1 MGLDGPQ
8 LAGIAAII
16 VALTGGTG
24 LFIRGRAKQKVG
36 VPASEVDIESNLVDD
51 KRRLQKDNDRLQA
64 LLTEEAN
71 TRRAQ
76 AEAAENRRI
85 GEQRLYRRKIDE
97 LGDFIRDQ
105 QEVTA
110 RNRRRFIEKYG
121 EEELKGFL
129 DSPELD
135 ETWTAAELREFKRL
149 SDEAAGA

>member
-8 LAGIAAII
+8 LQGIAAII
-16 VALTGGTG
+16 AALGVGGVFTY
-24 LFIRGRAKQKVG
+24 RGVKKQRAG
-36 VPASEVDIESNLVDD
+36 VPASEADIETNLHED
-51 KRRLQKDNDRLQA
+51 KRRLQKDNDRLHE

-71 TRRAQ
+71 ARRAQ

-85 GEQRLYRRKIDE
+85 AEARLYRRKIDE
-97 LGDFIRDQ
+97 LGDIIRDQ

-110 RNRRRFIEKYG
+110 RNRRRFIEQYG
-121 EEELKGFL
+121 EEALKGFL
-129 DSPELD
+129 ESPELD